1 MEKKKKFGSLIVC
14 YDSFSF
20 RFCAEE
26 STMSRCKS
34 PVAMRHERG
43 SSADTGLIRIDN
55 VSSNGGSTDDP
66 NIMEDDRVRM
76 QAICA
81 K

>member
-1 MEKKKKFGSLIVC
+1 MVGRAFFFTSVC
-14 YDSFSF
+14 LFESRY
-20 RFCAEE
+20 CVEE

-66 NIMEDDRVRM
+66 NITEDERVS
-76 QAICA
+76 
-81 K
+81 